1 MRRRKFVALLGGV
14 VAAWPFAAR
23 AQQKAMPV
31 IGVLYAGPRSASFG
45 PFMNA
50 FRQGLS
56 EAGYVEGQ
64 NLAIEYRWAEDNY
77 DRLPALAAELVDRKV
92 DLIMASS
99 PPSALAAKSAT
110 STIPIVFRGGA
121 DPVGD
126 GLVASLAR
134 PGGNLTGVSFV
145 PNELTA
151 KRLELLSELV
161 PQAGVI
167 ALLVNPNSANTE
179 RVIRDVQEAARTKGL
194 QLHVLKASSESEID
208 TAFASLVQLHAGAL
222 VVGADPFLSTPARAD
237 RGAGI
242 APCSSGDIC
251 VARVRRFRRPD
262 QLWIEPHSCLS
273 PGRRLRGKGPQ
284 GRQARRSAGR
294 AADQIRAGDQSEDC
308 QSARP
313 RGAANAARPC
323 RRGDRIGSYLRQ
335 CVSLLLMW
343 WTAPAP
349 GIEVP

>member
-1 MRRRKFVALLGGV
+1 MRRRKFVALLGG

-31 IGVLYAGPRSASFG
+31 IGVLSTGSPGVSSEL
-45 PFMNA
+45 FMA

-64 NLAIEYRWAEDNY
+64 NLAIEYRWAEGNY
-77 DRLPALAAELVDRKV
+77 DRLPALAADLVGRKV

-110 STIPIVFRGGA
+110 STIPIVFRGGG
-121 DPVGD
+121 DPVGG

-167 ALLVNPNSANTE
+167 ALLVNPTSGANTE

-222 VVGADPFLSTPARAD
+222 VVGADPFLSGRREQLVALASRHAVPAIYAWREFAASGGLISYGASLTAAYRLVGTYAGKVLKGAKPADLPVQQPTTFELVINRKAAKALGLEVPPALVARAD
-237 RGAGI
+237 E
-242 APCSSGDIC
+242 
-251 VARVRRFRRPD
+251 V
-262 QLWIEPHSCLS
+262 IE
-273 PGRRLRGKGPQ
+273 
-284 GRQARRSAGR
+284 
-294 AADQIRAGDQSEDC
+294 
-308 QSARP
+308 
-313 RGAANAARPC
+313 
-323 RRGDRIGSYLRQ
+323 
-335 CVSLLLMW
+335 
-343 WTAPAP
+343 
-349 GIEVP
+349 